1 MRHQLEGWAV
11 VSIRSG
17 KTVVHVGADV
27 LPFGIG
33 LDHVPVVVLLE
44 FDGQKLVN
52 VVCGDTAVGGN
63 PQDTVFLLN
72 GGCSGNL
79 ADVFTGVGIDL
90 LPERLLCAG
99 AFRHETAVAGLGFLP
114 LFSNN
119 VPLFSLEER
128 TPAEDW
134 WTGGTEDP
142 WDWRMILAADE
153 DIAYGKFFDRK
164 AGFVSKEWFPDFANL
179 RRDGYDWEGMYEDG
193 KMKRRNR
200 QVLEALEID
209 EESRGR
215 TLLSCDLKK
224 KAGLPKGFE
233 GALSELQM
241 QTFVIMGAF
250 RQRINKQGQPYGWHV
265 AEILT
270 PETKW
275 GYGHVNGAGR
285 TPAESGERIL
295 EHLGETFPGYEKEL
309 ARLITGRKEGTP
321 A

>member
-1 MRHQLEGWAV
+1 MET
-11 VSIRSG
+11 I
-17 KTVVHVGADV
+17 
-27 LPFGIG
+27 
-33 LDHVPVVVLLE
+33 
-44 FDGQKLVN
+44 
-52 VVCGDTAVGGN
+52 
-63 PQDTVFLLN
+63 N
-72 GGCSGNL
+72 GEWYMKGCSRKAPFRL
-79 ADVFTGVGIDL
+79 RSAEDVKRRVR
-90 LPERLLCAG
+90 E
-99 AFRHETAVAGLGFLP
+99 LGFLP